1 MFVSFIFSKNQ
12 LLVSLIF
19 SIGFLVSIS
28 FVFALIFII
37 SFLPLTLGFVLFF
50 FFFSPSFLRHKLK
63 AGGEGDDRG

>member
-37 SFLPLTLGFVLFF
+37 SVLPLTLGFVLFF
-50 FFFSPSFLRHKLK
+50 FFFFP
-63 AGGEGDDRG
+63 